1 MDITL
6 VENDNKFFYRVSAI
20 ILNKDS
26 SKILLFR
33 VKDKELY
40 MLLGGK
46 VKMLEES
53 NKAITREIKEEI
65 GYENIDFKFLG
76 ISEEL
81 VNAKGYNNHQ
91 LNIIYKGIYKGD
103 IKENVFYG
111 LEGDWCLY
119 EWINISDIDNYN
131 IFPTN
136 IKNMLKN
143 LNTNYHIVENLL
155 ERKN

>member
-20 ILNKDS
+20 ILNEDL

-33 VKDKELY
+33 VKDKDLY

-53 NKAITREIKEEI
+53 KKAIIREIKEEL
-65 GYENIDFKFLG
+65 GYENIDFDFLG
-76 ISEEL
+76 ISEEF

-91 LNIIYKGIYKGD
+91 LNIIYKGIYKD
-103 IKENVFYG
+103 NIKENVFCG
-111 LEGDWCLY
+111 LEGDWALY
-119 EWINISDIDNYN
+119 EWIDINDINKYN
-131 IFPTN
+131 VFPVN
-136 IKNMLKN
+136 IKEMLKN
-143 LNTNYHIVENLL
+143 LNINYHIVENLL
-155 ERKN
+155 ERND

>member
-20 ILNKDS
+20 ILNKDL

-33 VKDKELY
+33 VKDRDLY

-53 NKAITREIKEEI
+53 NKAIMREIKEKI
-65 GYENIDFKFLG
+65 GYENIDFEFLG

-91 LNIIYKGIYKGD
+91 LNIIYKGIYKKE
-103 IKENVFYG
+103 IKENVFSG

-119 EWINISDIDNYN
+119 EWINISDIDKYN

-143 LNTNYHIVENLL
+143 LNRNYHIVENLL